1 MLNTRTVE
9 EFHKWKSEGNYPN
22 MPKRFGR
29 RMGLEPKEVKK
40 MVNEVIEKHKGA
52 TREDNK
58 DVKNKNI

>member
-1 MLNTRTVE
+1 MLNTRTAE

-22 MPKRFGR
+22 MPNRFGR